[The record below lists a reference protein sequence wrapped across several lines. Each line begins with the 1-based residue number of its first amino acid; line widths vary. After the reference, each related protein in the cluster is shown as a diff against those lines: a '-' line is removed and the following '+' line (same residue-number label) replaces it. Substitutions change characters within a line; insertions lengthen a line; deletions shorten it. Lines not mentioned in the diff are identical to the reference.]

1 MLVSFLIGI
10 SHRIFAISLPTIAR
24 SLETDIVGISWALIS
39 FQLSTI
45 SLSLVFGRIGDLHGR
60 QSVFGVGL
68 LIFTLGSFLC
78 GLAQDILQLVSFRL
92 LQGIGAA
99 MAQAQGRVLAMEAAP
114 ENWAGKTQGLMTTA
128 HHAGFLFGPSQEIAV
143 RVGWKSTWP
152 RRWA

>member
-1 MLVSFLIGI
+1 MESRVNWLLLGNMMLVSFLIGI

-68 LIFTLGSFLC
+68 LIFTLGSLLC
-78 GLAQDILQLVSFRL
+78 GLPGRTFTLVV
-92 LQGIGAA
+92 
-99 MAQAQGRVLAMEAAP
+99 VL
-114 ENWAGKTQGLMTTA
+114 
-128 HHAGFLFGPSQEIAV
+128 PS
-143 RVGWKSTWP
+143 P
-152 RRWA
+152 